1 MKNIFAIAIAS
12 LAISSIQAQ
21 DINDAMRFAQTDLNG
36 TARFKAM
43 GGAFGA
49 VGGDFSAL
57 NINPAGSLIFA
68 NNQVGLTLTNF
79 NDSNNS
85 NYFGTSTSARKNSI
99 DLNQAGAVFVFNNQ
113 DTRSDWRKF
122 AFTINYENAKNLDNN
137 IFSEG
142 TNPNNSVDK
151 YFLSYANQKG
161 GIPIELLQTQP
172 GETIQSLYTYIG
184 GLPDSN
190 YPNINGYQ
198 AQQAFLGYQS
208 YIIEAATTSPSN
220 TSYTTGVLSGGDY
233 YQQNRIKSTGYNSKV
248 SFNFA
253 AQYTDKWLFGINLN
267 SHFLDYRQSSSFY
280 ESKKNSN
287 VNDIIFRNDL
297 YTYGSGFSLQLGTIF
312 KPVKQVRMGIAYE
325 SPTWYKLT
333 DELSQRI
340 STSVYGLSTSPN
352 SYSSVT
358 TDPNTTMIFAP
369 YNLQSPGKW
378 TGSFAYIFGKRG
390 LISLDLCS
398 KNYGTTTYRPKGDF
412 TSTNTYMAN
421 NLTNATEVRIG
432 GEYKIK
438 KISLRGGYRYEQ
450 SPYKNGTTIG
460 ALTGYSTGLGYNFGS
475 TKLDLAYANAKRDY
489 DQQFFSQGLTDA
501 ARIKSVNNNVTITLL
516 FEL

>member
-1 MKNIFAIAIAS
+1 MKNIFAIVIAS

-21 DINDAMRFAQTDLNG
+21 DMNDAMLFAQTDLNG

-79 NDSNNS
+79 NNSNNS
-85 NYFGTSTSARKNSI
+85 TYFGTSTSARKNSV

-142 TNPNNSVDK
+142 TNPYNSVDK
-151 YFLSYANQKG
+151 FFLSYANG
-161 GIPIELLQTQP
+161 VSLGTLNNYYFDELYYNEQQT
-172 GETIQSLYTYIG
+172 Y
-184 GLPDSN
+184 
-190 YPNINGYQ
+190 
-198 AQQAFLGYQS
+198 LGYNS
-208 YIIEAATTSPSN
+208 YIINAVPLASDPTNNTNPNISTYTS
-220 TSYTTGVLSGGDY
+220 GVAPGGDY
-233 YQQNRIKSTGYNSKV
+233 YQQNRIRSTGYNSKV
-248 SFNFA
+248 AFNFA

-267 SHFLDYRQSSSFY
+267 SHFLDYRKSSSFY
-280 ESKKNSN
+280 ESNSN
-287 VNDIIFRNDL
+287 TKFITGSTVDVIRFSNDL

-312 KPVKQVRMGIAYE
+312 KPFKQVRVGVAYE

-333 DELSQRI
+333 DELSQRV
-340 STSVYGLSTSPN
+340 STSGYGLNSTFN
-352 SYSSVT
+352 NALYSSVN
-358 TDPNTTMIFAP
+358 TDPNTTMIFIP
-369 YNLQSPGKW
+369 YNLQSPSKW
-378 TGSFAYIFGKRG
+378 SGSFAYIFGKRG
-390 LISLDLCS
+390 LLSVDLSS
-398 KNYGTTTYRPKGDF
+398 KNYGGTTYSPKKDF
-412 TSTNTYMAN
+412 SSPNSAMAN
-421 NLTNATEVRIG
+421 SLTTATELRIG

-475 TKLDLAYANAKRDY
+475 TKLDLAYAYAKRDY
-489 DQQFFSQGLTDA
+489 DQQFFSQGLTDT
-501 ARIKSVNNNVTITLL
+501 ARIKSVNNNVTLTLL